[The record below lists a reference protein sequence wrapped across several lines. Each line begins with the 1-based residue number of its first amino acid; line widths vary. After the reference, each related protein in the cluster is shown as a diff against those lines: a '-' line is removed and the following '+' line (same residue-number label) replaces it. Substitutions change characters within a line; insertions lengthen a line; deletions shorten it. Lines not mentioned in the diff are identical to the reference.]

1 MSNKFLKPNAITREA
16 LRILHNKLAFIRNVD
31 KQHDKETTYGG
42 QKRGASIRIRQPNQ
56 YTVRTGSWTLNA
68 QDQNEQSVTLTIG
81 NPYGVDMYF
90 TDADLATEI
99 DEFSNRFI
107 EPAMNVLAS
116 KIDSAFFNE
125 MYKSVYQ
132 SVGTP
137 GTTPATA
144 LVYLQGGQKLD
155 EAAAPTN
162 PRVSIINPAAQ
173 ASTVNGLSSLFNPAP
188 AISKQYLDGAMGR
201 ALGFDFNMSQ
211 NVPLHTTGSRVG
223 TILVDEPAGTNLV
236 EGTTTIHVDG
246 LTNATDT
253 WKEGDVLTF
262 ADVYAV
268 NPETKMSTG
277 ALKQFVVTADATA
290 ASNEVDLT
298 ISPAMYSTGALKN
311 VDALPV
317 DNAAVTVVGSAS
329 TQYPQNMVFCKD
341 AFTFATANLE
351 MPGDVTFKSQQSMD
365 GINMRI
371 LRQYDINNAAY
382 PCRIDVFWGGVAQR
396 AELAARVWG

>member
-277 ALKQFVVTADATA
+277 ALKQFVVNEDATA
-290 ASNEVDLT
+290 ASNEV
-298 ISPAMYSTGALKN
+298 
-311 VDALPV
+311 
-317 DNAAVTVVGSAS
+317 
-329 TQYPQNMVFCKD
+329 
-341 AFTFATANLE
+341 
-351 MPGDVTFKSQQSMD
+351 
-365 GINMRI
+365 
-371 LRQYDINNAAY
+371 
-382 PCRIDVFWGGVAQR
+382 
-396 AELAARVWG
+396 